1 MGRFSKYECK
11 KMKLPFYYI
20 RDKEEID
27 AGGFG
32 IEAYGK
38 IDGQIQY
45 FYAFFMLSDCRM
57 YDNGDYN
64 EMIKVLDSMGENI
77 IEIEVKIKKGKIKGF
92 IIDEKSIAHSLRDKK
107 FEKIENI
114 FRSWGTERWTKTNVE
129 KE

>member
-1 MGRFSKYECK
+1 MGIFSKYECK

-20 RDKEEID
+20 SDKEDID
-27 AGGFG
+27 AGGFS
-32 IEAYGK
+32 IEAYGE

-45 FYAFFMLSDCRM
+45 FYASFILSDCRM

-64 EMIKVLDSMGENI
+64 EMIKELDSIGENI

-92 IIDEKSIAHSLRDKK
+92 IIDEKSIAYSLKDKK

-114 FRSWGTERWTKTNVE
+114 CQSWGIESRTKRNVK